1 MRQRSSVYLGV
12 GLIAL
17 SGSILVVVSIFGN
30 DSTNIVIGASI
41 LMMAGASLT
50 ALTASEDSD

>member
-1 MRQRSSVYLGV
+1 MSQRSSVYLGI

-17 SGSILVVVSIFGN
+17 AGSVLVVVSIWRN
-30 DSTNIVIGASI
+30 ESTNIVIGASI

-50 ALTASEDSD
+50 ALTASSDSD